1 MSYCYALVYCQ
12 MAISKG
18 KHEYIFTTGSFEE
31 DKKRKEEKANE
42 EIDFAALARSN

>member
-1 MSYCYALVYCQ
+1 